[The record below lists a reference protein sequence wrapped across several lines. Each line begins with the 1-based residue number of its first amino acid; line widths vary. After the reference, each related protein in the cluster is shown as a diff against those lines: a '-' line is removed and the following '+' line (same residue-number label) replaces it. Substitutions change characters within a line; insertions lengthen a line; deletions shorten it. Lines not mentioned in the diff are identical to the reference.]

1 MAKEQVMVIGLGRF
15 GSAVARELERLG
27 HQVLAIDQGE
37 QQVNDI
43 SSDVTHALQL
53 DAADEDALRSAG
65 AGDFQTAIVA
75 ISTDAEASI
84 FATMVLKRLGVRT
97 VIAKAGSQLHGEI
110 LSRVGADR
118 VVLPERET
126 GLRLAHSFN
135 VPNVIDYLD
144 VAPNFGIEKIR
155 PPASFIGKSLG
166 ELDLKTRIGLTPI
179 ALRRGQQVFVN
190 PARDERV
197 AEGDELIL
205 IGRDDKLDQL
215 RGCRT
220 SVVGGHSVTQGELA
234 KLLGTGI
241 GQSTRLVDEERAHL
255 RRVGDEQGVPALVA
269 VEHDPVVAV
278 QADAPVRLE
287 LDDLGEDDLLAEEP
301 VEEFRVQSVH
311 HVAQLKRLVAA
322 QP

>member
-27 HQVLAIDQGE
+27 HQVLAIDRGE

-43 SSDVTHALQL
+43 ASDVTHALQL

-75 ISTDAEASI
+75 ISTDAEPSI

-190 PARDERV
+190 PARDERL

-215 RGCRT
+215 RG
-220 SVVGGHSVTQGELA
+220 
-234 KLLGTGI
+234 
-241 GQSTRLVDEERAHL
+241 
-255 RRVGDEQGVPALVA
+255 
-269 VEHDPVVAV
+269 
-278 QADAPVRLE
+278 
-287 LDDLGEDDLLAEEP
+287 
-301 VEEFRVQSVH
+301 
-311 HVAQLKRLVAA
+311 
-322 QP
+322 